1 MAHTKSRQKIARAI
15 LFNAKWIILGLLLL
29 NLFGFGYW
37 EQMNEYGLGG
47 EELLW
52 GAVMVIILILIVV
65 FDKAWKNICNKICD
79 LL

>member
-1 MAHTKSRQKIARAI
+1 MAHTKKKKKIARAI